1 MVNTQKTIRLKPLY
15 IFLLIALL
23 ILGFISL
30 IHLENKRVNKY
41 IKLNYQM
48 KIDSTL
54 ISGDENYGLL
64 RGAVFFKRGY
74 FIGTSARLIEN
85 NCGFNSWK
93 SNGPIVDF
101 NKIPHE
107 YTLDDLGLPF
117 VVYKDANNDTI
128 FVDKSG
134 CLLKFILQ

>member
-1 MVNTQKTIRLKPLY
+1 
-15 IFLLIALL
+15 
-23 ILGFISL
+23 
-30 IHLENKRVNKY
+30 
-41 IKLNYQM
+41 M

-64 RGAVFFKRGY
+64 RGAVFFKSGY
-74 FIGTSARLIEN
+74 FIDTSARLIEN

-93 SNGPIVDF
+93 SNGPVVDF
-101 NKIPHE
+101 NSLPHE

-128 FVDKSG
+128 FVKKSG
-134 CLLKFILQ
+134 CLLKFILM